1 MSESQS
7 NLMSLE
13 VYCSIVRRN
22 PNAYTVVWLFALI
35 LGNVT
40 HYSAQTVTLK
50 VKVKVLVELCL

>member
-1 MSESQS
+1 
-7 NLMSLE
+7 MSLE

-40 HYSAQTVTLK
+40 HYSAQTVKLK
-50 VKVKVLVELCL
+50 VNVKVLVELCL